1 MLRRYSLLIEI
12 KERRLGKKCVVTF
25 HSTHYALKSERVL
38 KKAKY
43 NIKLVP
49 VPRQFS
55 SNCGLA
61 LQFDCDNKDIFLDLF
76 KKNKVEVEALHSSD
90 EEL

>member
-1 MLRRYSLLIEI
+1 M
-12 KERRLGKKCVVTF
+12 LGKQCVITF

-38 KKAKY
+38 KRAKY
-43 NIKLVP
+43 NTKLVP

-61 LQFDCDNKDIFLDLF
+61 LQFDCDKVDEFLELF
-76 KKNKVEVEALHSSD
+76 KKNKVDIEKLHKI
-90 EEL
+90 E